1 MSSGKEWQQIT
12 NWGKNDGKMTQ
23 KDWKDLQMVHREGE
37 NYVAGTQNYHKHGTR
52 WRHPKTTVTEWPER
66 VTDGW
71 KLAQNYK
78 KYFENEQKGTHTML
92 CKSFEPAVISLYF
105 CFQGAR
111 LSVSGPVVLKTL
123 WRFSSVFL
131 LATFPLIFN
140 PVQSPKYFG
149 GLSLLS
155 HLKLMNYEH
164 RKAPSD
170 FDPLCNTIW

>member
-1 MSSGKEWQQIT
+1 MMEKWHKRTEKICKWFTEKEKIT
-12 NWGKNDGKMTQ
+12 
-23 KDWKDLQMVHREGE
+23 LRE
-37 NYVAGTQNYHKHGTR
+37 HKIITSIAEPP
-52 WRHPKTTVTEWPER
+52 WYTMKTVTEWPER

-155 HLKLMNYEH
+155 HLKSMNYEH